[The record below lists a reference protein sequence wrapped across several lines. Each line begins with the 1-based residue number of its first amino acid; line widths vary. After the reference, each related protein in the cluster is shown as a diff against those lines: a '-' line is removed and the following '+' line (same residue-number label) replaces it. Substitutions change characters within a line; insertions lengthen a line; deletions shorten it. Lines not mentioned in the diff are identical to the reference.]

1 MQCRGTDA
9 VRRTGCDT
17 EERGWLWCKGM
28 DPSQG
33 LDPLQGLELLQGD
46 GSVQGCT
53 RWWLCPPRRP
63 HPFLTAPPPS
73 ASPPGGSGSVLTSPS
88 APPAAQR
95 GGGRPALPQRPGGRG
110 DSTTPP
116 PQASDNLPLPASS
129 GAQRYLQPPAG
140 NPGGHPSPT
149 AHPFGGG
156 TPPCSP
162 HPPPAAFS
170 IHPRAGTLRIAPPG
184 GAAPQPG
191 GGFAG
196 AAAAPDGEAAL
207 SASLMERS
215 GGSSR
220 SGGGGRGVQHH
231 CGSCGKPE
239 RGRPCPVRPRVCVQL
254 PSTLHVVVQG
264 GVRA

>member
-1 MQCRGTDA
+1 MRCGGLGVIQRNGAGCGAKGWTHRRGWTRCRGWS
-9 VRRTGCDT
+9 C
-17 EERGWLWCKGM
+17 CKGM
-28 DPSQG
+28 ALFRAAHGGGFVPPAAPTPSSPPHLPLLPHPG
-33 LDPLQGLELLQGD
+33 AVAPSSPPRPPLQRHSGAGGARPYRSGQGD
-46 GSVQGCT
+46 AGT
-53 RWWLCPPRRP
+53 ARP
-63 HPFLTAPPPS
+63 HPHRL
-73 ASPPGGSGSVLTSPS
+73 LITSPF
-88 APPAAQR
+88 PPAAARSDICSRLR
-95 GGGRPALPQRPGGRG
+95 GTSAVTPL
-110 DSTTPP
+110 PP
-116 PQASDNLPLPASS
+116 PTLL
-129 GAQRYLQPPAG
+129 GEEPPYAV
-140 NPGGHPSPT
+140 PT
-149 AHPFGGG
+149 
-156 TPPCSP
+156 
-162 HPPPAAFS
+162 PPPAAFS